1 MPLPLPSTPETAF
14 LTQRLQSVSCVTLG
28 QEEAH
33 LGHHHVLILGECLE
47 RILETPPRTL
57 PILHIHAGEYRIH
70 NNGLMKSRGHL
81 PARLQTLGQGALQD
95 TTCLRGSIQGAEGFC
110 KVKAGQESPVGDHTV
125 GCVPPINHVQQLT
138 TAAFGLAMVIQR
150 QSNESLQQEDS
161 LQNGGNLCL
170 VDFASLVPQQQVSS
184 IHQAARGK
192 GEAHLSLKAWKV
204 HICGHREVC
213 CGCC

>member
-57 PILHIHAGEYRIH
+57 PILLQREGSNKSTIKRGPQIGPHPSRAHTLAHRGTPARQRMDTKPQRWIHVIATNTHHKGPLPGKTGTTGWADKTRDWEQDDTDHIHAGEYRIH

-81 PARLQTLGQGALQD
+81 PARL
-95 TTCLRGSIQGAEGFC
+95 
-110 KVKAGQESPVGDHTV
+110 
-125 GCVPPINHVQQLT
+125 
-138 TAAFGLAMVIQR
+138 
-150 QSNESLQQEDS
+150 
-161 LQNGGNLCL
+161 
-170 VDFASLVPQQQVSS
+170 
-184 IHQAARGK
+184 
-192 GEAHLSLKAWKV
+192 
-204 HICGHREVC
+204 
-213 CGCC
+213 